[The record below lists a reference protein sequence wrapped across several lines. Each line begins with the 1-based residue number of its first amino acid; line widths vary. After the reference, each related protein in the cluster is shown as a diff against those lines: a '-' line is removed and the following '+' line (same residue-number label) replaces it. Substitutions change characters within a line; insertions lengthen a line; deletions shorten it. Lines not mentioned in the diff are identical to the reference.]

1 MHWYTQYIDP
11 PFNPMPES
19 LKESWASLI
28 DPDEMHTETNTTTKE
43 TQQMKSTYNQKLSD
57 VVLSQDEIDRYEHL
71 SADVRA
77 TAPEDILELL
87 TRSKTLSTA
96 KVDKGMD
103 WPSAIAFIL
112 LGIIVLFIGVILR

>member
-1 MHWYTQYIDP
+1 
-11 PFNPMPES
+11 
-19 LKESWASLI
+19 
-28 DPDEMHTETNTTTKE
+28 
-43 TQQMKSTYNQKLSD
+43 MKSTYNQKLSE

-96 KVDKGMD
+96 NVDRGMD
-103 WPSAIAFIL
+103 WPSAFAFL
-112 LGIIVLFIGVILR
+112 FLVLIVLFIGVILR

>member
-1 MHWYTQYIDP
+1 MD
-11 PFNPMPES
+11 
-19 LKESWASLI
+19 
-28 DPDEMHTETNTTTKE
+28 TNMTTKE
-43 TQQMKSTYNQKLSD
+43 TTQMKSTYNQKLSE

-77 TAPEDILELL
+77 TANEDILELL

>member
-1 MHWYTQYIDP
+1 
-11 PFNPMPES
+11 
-19 LKESWASLI
+19 
-28 DPDEMHTETNTTTKE
+28 MHTETNTTTKE
-43 TQQMKSTYNQKLSD
+43 TQMKSTYNQKLSE

-77 TAPEDILELL
+77 TANEDILELL

-103 WPSAIAFIL
+103 WPSAFAFVFFIL
-112 LGIIVLFIGVILR
+112 IVLFIGVILR

>member
-1 MHWYTQYIDP
+1 M
-11 PFNPMPES
+11 
-19 LKESWASLI
+19 
-28 DPDEMHTETNTTTKE
+28 TTKE
-43 TQQMKSTYNQKLSD
+43 QQQMKSTYNQKLSE

-77 TAPEDILELL
+77 TANEDILELL

-103 WPSAIAFIL
+103 WPSAFAFVFFIL
-112 LGIIVLFIGVILR
+112 IVLFIGVILR

>member
-1 MHWYTQYIDP
+1 
-11 PFNPMPES
+11 
-19 LKESWASLI
+19 
-28 DPDEMHTETNTTTKE
+28 
-43 TQQMKSTYNQKLSD
+43 MKSTYNQKLSE
-57 VVLSQDEIDRYEHL
+57 VVLSQDEIDRYERL

-77 TAPEDILELL
+77 TANEDILELL

>member
-1 MHWYTQYIDP
+1 MNMD
-11 PFNPMPES
+11 
-19 LKESWASLI
+19 K
-28 DPDEMHTETNTTTKE
+28 NTTTKE
-43 TQQMKSTYNQKLSD
+43 QQQMKSTYNQKLSD

>member
-1 MHWYTQYIDP
+1 M
-11 PFNPMPES
+11 
-19 LKESWASLI
+19 
-28 DPDEMHTETNTTTKE
+28 TTKE
-43 TQQMKSTYNQKLSD
+43 KQMKSTYNQKLSD

-77 TAPEDILELL
+77 TANEDILELL

-103 WPSAIAFIL
+103 WPSAIAFVL
-112 LGIIVLFIGVILR
+112 LGIVVLFIGVLLR